1 MENIFDITNTESS
14 LFDAFCK
21 QTRRTL
27 WTFLHTLAQQED
39 IYSIHLTDFG
49 PYKEPYLNDYYVF
62 CNGQEIVV
70 LFKDVYTLKQEKADK
85 SNGKCGGIPIDGI
98 VPVLN
103 ITRFLK
109 RRADI
114 VAPEVKVQS
123 IMLSDRVC
131 RDDLLDDT
139 YGIEFPFFI
148 IDNIRTLFLKKRTIE
163 VNEQHGEKGKSI
175 IDAILHCSCT
185 FPEDED
191 TIEKDLDKWYEED
204 DEEEDDN
211 DNVNDNYDEDYDD
224 FQKRLDEFLMEQ
236 EEEDKA
242 KFRKDLEDDLHSNG
256 NDNDDANDNES
267 DSDLETDFD
276 DVDALFGVGDGD
288 DDDYDKI
295 KKTTPFSSSHVD
307 IEQNATTNVKVEV
320 LRCTTDPREEL
331 NKLVGCTE
339 IKRRME
345 ELVSLSTYNKIV
357 RKHFPDSKQHEI
369 SLHSVFFGRPG
380 TGKTTVCKIFGA
392 LLHEAG
398 ALSSGHVVVCDRS
411 TFVGNLWG
419 DEERSM
425 REVLEM
431 AKGGVLM
438 IDEAYLLNTKHD
450 HDPGKIAIQL
460 LMSILADESQRDI
473 AIVMCGYKE
482 PMKKLLDMNP
492 GLDSRFPNKF
502 EFQDFNV
509 DELLEITKRR
519 INEYEYHFTNTA
531 WNKYRQILMKAYQMR
546 DPETWGNARFV
557 ANQLDR
563 IYIQHANRC
572 VHNIPK
578 DISEI
583 RTLTA
588 DDIQPIEVPKPRM
601 RIGF

>member
-39 IYSIHLTDFG
+39 IYSIHLTNFG
-49 PYKEPYLNDYYVF
+49 PYKEPDLNDYYVF

-70 LFKDVYTLKQEKADK
+70 LFKDAYTLKQEKADME
-85 SNGKCGGIPIDGI
+85 SGKGGGIHVDGI

-114 VAPEVKVQS
+114 VAPEVKIQS

-131 RDDLLDDT
+131 RDDLLDNMYD
-139 YGIEFPFFI
+139 IEFPFSI

-175 IDAILHCSCT
+175 IDAILHCNCT

-191 TIEKDLDKWYEED
+191 TIEKDIDKWYEED
-204 DEEEDDN
+204 EDGEDEEK
-211 DNVNDNYDEDYDD
+211 VPYGYDEDYDD
-224 FQKRLDEFLMEQ
+224 FRKRLDEFLIEL

-242 KFRKDLEDDLHSNG
+242 KFRKDLENAFHSNEDENG
-256 NDNDDANDNES
+256 NEDDNENGTNS
-267 DSDLETDFD
+267 EIDDD
-276 DVDALFGVGDGD
+276 DVFRVD
-288 DDDYDKI
+288 DEDDYDKI
-295 KKTTPFSSSHVD
+295 KNSSPFSSSHVD
-307 IEQNATTNVKVEV
+307 IEQNATTNIKVEI

-345 ELVSLSTYNKIV
+345 ELVSLSTYNKLI

-419 DEERSM
+419 DEEHSM
-425 REVLEM
+425 REVLDI

-460 LMSILADESQRDI
+460 LMSILADESKRDI
-473 AIVMCGYKE
+473 AVVMCGYKE
-482 PMKKLLDMNP
+482 PMKKLLAMNP

-557 ANQLDR
+557 ANQLER
-563 IYIQHANRC
+563 IYIQHASRC
-572 VHNIPK
+572 VSHCPE

>member
-1 MENIFDITNTESS
+1 MENIFDITNTDSC
-14 LFDAFCK
+14 LFDAFCR
-21 QTRRTL
+21 QTRRTI
-27 WTFLHTLAQQED
+27 WTFLHNLAQQED
-39 IYSIHLTDFG
+39 IYSIHLTNFG
-49 PYKEPYLNDYYVF
+49 PYKEPGLNDYYVF
-62 CNGQEIVV
+62 CNGKEIVV
-70 LFKDVYTLKQEKADK
+70 LFKDTYTLKQEKADNE
-85 SNGKCGGIPIDGI
+85 SGKGGGIHVDGI

-114 VAPEVKVQS
+114 VAPEVQIQS

-131 RDDLLDDT
+131 RDDLLDNT
-139 YGIEFPFFI
+139 YDIEFPFSI

-191 TIEKDLDKWYEED
+191 TIEKDIDKWYEED
-204 DEEEDDN
+204 EDEEVPYD
-211 DNVNDNYDEDYDD
+211 YDEDYDD
-224 FQKRLDEFLMEQ
+224 FQKRLDEFMREL

-242 KFRKDLEDDLHSNG
+242 KFRKDIEDALHGNG
-256 NDNDDANDNES
+256 NDDDNGNDS
-267 DSDLETDFD
+267 STDSETNSS
-276 DVDALFGVGDGD
+276 
-288 DDDYDKI
+288 
-295 KKTTPFSSSHVD
+295 PFSSSHVD
-307 IEQNATTNVKVEV
+307 IEQNATTNIKVEV

-345 ELVSLSTYNKIV
+345 ELVSLSTYNKLI

-419 DEERSM
+419 DEEHSM
-425 REVLEM
+425 REVLDI

-460 LMSILADESQRDI
+460 LMSILADESKRDI
-473 AIVMCGYKE
+473 AVVMCGYKE
-482 PMKKLLDMNP
+482 PMKKLLAMNP

-531 WNKYRQILMKAYQMR
+531 WNKYCQILTRAYQSR

-557 ANQLDR
+557 ANQLER
-563 IYIQHANRC
+563 IYIQHASRC
-572 VHNIPK
+572 VHHMPD

>member
-1 MENIFDITNTESS
+1 MENIFDITNTDSC
-14 LFDAFCK
+14 LFDAFCR
-21 QTRRTL
+21 QTRRTI
-27 WTFLHTLAQQED
+27 WTFLHNLAQQED
-39 IYSIHLTDFG
+39 IYSIHLTNFG
-49 PYKEPYLNDYYVF
+49 PYKEPGLNDYYVF
-62 CNGQEIVV
+62 CNGKEIVV
-70 LFKDVYTLKQEKADK
+70 LFKDTYTLKQEKADNE
-85 SNGKCGGIPIDGI
+85 SGKGGGIPVDGI

-114 VAPEVKVQS
+114 VAPEVKIQS

-131 RDDLLDDT
+131 RDDLLDNT
-139 YGIEFPFFI
+139 YGIEFPFSI

-191 TIEKDLDKWYEED
+191 TIEKDIDEWEKED
-204 DEEEDDN
+204 EDEDEEVPYD
-211 DNVNDNYDEDYDD
+211 YDEDYDD
-224 FQKRLDEFLMEQ
+224 FQKRLDEFMQ
-236 EEEDKA
+236 ELAEEDNA
-242 KFRKDLEDDLHSNG
+242 KFRKDIEDALHGNG
-256 NDNDDANDNES
+256 NDDDNGNDS
-267 DSDLETDFD
+267 STDSEI
-276 DVDALFGVGDGD
+276 D
-288 DDDYDKI
+288 DDELDYDTI
-295 KKTTPFSSSHVD
+295 KNSSPFSSSHVD
-307 IEQNATTNVKVEV
+307 IEQNATTNIKVEI

-331 NKLVGCTE
+331 NKLVGCAE

-345 ELVSLSTYNKIV
+345 ELVSLSTYNKII

-425 REVLEM
+425 REVLEI

-460 LMSILADESQRDI
+460 LMSILADESRRDI
-473 AIVMCGYKE
+473 AVVMCGYKE
-482 PMKKLLDMNP
+482 PMKKLLAMNP

-502 EFQDFNV
+502 EFLDFNV

-531 WNKYRQILMKAYQMR
+531 WNKYRQILTLAYQSR

-557 ANQLDR
+557 ANQLER
-563 IYIQHANRC
+563 IYIQHASRC
-572 VHNIPK
+572 VHHMPD

>member
-1 MENIFDITNTESS
+1 MENIFDITNTDSC
-14 LFDAFCK
+14 LFDAFCR
-21 QTRRTL
+21 QTRRTI
-27 WTFLHTLAQQED
+27 WTFLHNLAQQED
-39 IYSIHLTDFG
+39 IYSIHLTNFG
-49 PYKEPYLNDYYVF
+49 PYKEPGLSDYYVF
-62 CNGQEIVV
+62 CNGKEIVV
-70 LFKDVYTLKQEKADK
+70 LFKDTYTLKQEKADNE
-85 SNGKCGGIPIDGI
+85 SGKGGGIHVDGI

-114 VAPEVKVQS
+114 VAPEVQIQS

-131 RDDLLDDT
+131 RDDLLDNT
-139 YGIEFPFFI
+139 YDIEFPFSI

-191 TIEKDLDKWYEED
+191 TIEKDIDKWYEED
-204 DEEEDDN
+204 EDEEVPYD
-211 DNVNDNYDEDYDD
+211 YDEDYDD
-224 FQKRLDEFLMEQ
+224 FQKRLDEFMREL

-242 KFRKDLEDDLHSNG
+242 KFRKDIEDALHGNG
-256 NDNDDANDNES
+256 NDDDNGNDS
-267 DSDLETDFD
+267 STDSETNSS
-276 DVDALFGVGDGD
+276 
-288 DDDYDKI
+288 
-295 KKTTPFSSSHVD
+295 PFSSSHVD

-345 ELVSLSTYNKIV
+345 ELVSLSTYNKII
-357 RKHFPDSKQHEI
+357 RKHFPDSKQHEV

-425 REVLEM
+425 REVLEI

-460 LMSILADESQRDI
+460 LMSILADESRRDI
-473 AIVMCGYKE
+473 AVVMCGYKE
-482 PMKKLLDMNP
+482 PMKKLLAMNP

-502 EFQDFNV
+502 EFLDFNV

-531 WNKYRQILMKAYQMR
+531 WNKYCQILTRAYQSR

-557 ANQLDR
+557 ANQLER
-563 IYIQHANRC
+563 IYIQHASRC
-572 VHNIPK
+572 VHHMPD

>member
-1 MENIFDITNTESS
+1 MENIFDITNTDSC
-14 LFDAFCK
+14 LFDAFCR
-21 QTRRTL
+21 QTRRTI
-27 WTFLHTLAQQED
+27 WTFLHNLAQQED
-39 IYSIHLTDFG
+39 IYSIHLTNFG
-49 PYKEPYLNDYYVF
+49 PYKEPGLNDYYVF
-62 CNGQEIVV
+62 CNGKEIVV
-70 LFKDVYTLKQEKADK
+70 LFKDTYTLKQEKADNE
-85 SNGKCGGIPIDGI
+85 SGKGGGIHVDGI

-114 VAPEVKVQS
+114 VAPEVQIQS

-131 RDDLLDDT
+131 RDDLLDNT
-139 YGIEFPFFI
+139 YGIEFPFSI

-191 TIEKDLDKWYEED
+191 TIEKNIDKWYEED
-204 DEEEDDN
+204 EDEEVPYD
-211 DNVNDNYDEDYDD
+211 YDEDYDD
-224 FQKRLDEFLMEQ
+224 FQKRLDEFMREL

-242 KFRKDLEDDLHSNG
+242 KFRKDIEDALHGNG
-256 NDNDDANDNES
+256 NDDDNGNDS
-267 DSDLETDFD
+267 STDSETNSS
-276 DVDALFGVGDGD
+276 
-288 DDDYDKI
+288 
-295 KKTTPFSSSHVD
+295 PFSSSHVD

-345 ELVSLSTYNKIV
+345 ELVSLSTYNKII
-357 RKHFPDSKQHEI
+357 RKHFPDSKQHEV

-392 LLHEAG
+392 LLHEVG

-425 REVLEM
+425 REVLEI

-460 LMSILADESQRDI
+460 LMSILADESRRDI
-473 AIVMCGYKE
+473 AVVMCGYKE
-482 PMKKLLDMNP
+482 PMKKLLAMNP

-502 EFQDFNV
+502 EFLDFNV

-531 WNKYRQILMKAYQMR
+531 WNKYCQILTRAYQSR

-557 ANQLDR
+557 ANQLER
-563 IYIQHANRC
+563 IYIQHASRC
-572 VHNIPK
+572 VHHMPDN
-578 DISEI
+578 ISEI